1 MAQDSKLRDSHAKLS
16 QRLGLVSLTS
26 GSSDFTVVAAPEP
39 GARRR
44 DESVW
49 RWLER
54 SSEPVAA
61 AARAQWDGW
70 LLRMPPGPRARSYPQ
85 VPGPPRR
92 AGPRGSG

>member
-1 MAQDSKLRDSHAKLS
+1 VILRKTG
-16 QRLGLVSLTS
+16 LGLVSLS
-26 GSSDFTVVAAPEP
+26 NGSSVFTVVAAPEP
-39 GARRR
+39 VARRR

-54 SSEPVAA
+54 SSESVAA

-70 LLRMPPGPRARSYPQ
+70 LSRMPPGPRAAQ
-85 VPGPPRR
+85 APGPPRR

>member
-1 MAQDSKLRDSHAKLS
+1 MMSGRWR
-16 QRLGLVSLTS
+16 RLGLVSLSS
-26 GSSDFTVVAAPEP
+26 GSSVFTVVAAPAP

-70 LLRMPPGPRARSYPQ
+70 LSRMPPGPRAALIRRLQDRHDELWGARSLL
-85 VPGPPRR
+85 G
-92 AGPRGSG
+92 A